1 MSKVLMKRIF
11 ICGPRTQRKN
21 ILELLQRMGTV
32 EINSDDIRDKAFSTM
47 DVETQR
53 STFLRAAKQSEEA
66 LAILKEYA
74 PDKSEGLLSSLEDAR
89 SIEKASYDGQLAHVG
104 DYLETASKIVSI
116 NKQIIEDKTA
126 IPKCRTDMES
136 LSAWKDL
143 DIPLDF
149 IGTSK
154 SRVFIGSISEEA
166 SASQIYEKLSAAVE
180 DKDIPD
186 IDVDIIST
194 DKTMT
199 AFMVI
204 CHADDAAKVE
214 NALKQIDFQRAP
226 SSKSVPKEEIKALN
240 DRISN
245 YEADIKKCIDQ
256 IAGYAGERENIKFAS
271 DYYSMRAD
279 KYEVLGNLPQSAN
292 AFFIS
297 GFTPAASADRIAKKL
312 EAFDAVVEIT
322 DPLPEDEVPC
332 ELKNGFLSD
341 PMESV
346 VESYSFPGS
355 GEIDP
360 SKITACFYYIM
371 FGMMLSD
378 AGYGLLLV
386 LGCGFALLKVKNMK
400 PSMKKMMKLLFFSG
414 ISTVF
419 WGFMFG
425 SFFGDAVHI
434 IASTFFGRP
443 DIALNP
449 VWFNPQEEPMRLL
462 VVAFLIGI
470 IHLLTGLSVKFYE
483 LLRDGQIKDAVYD
496 CVFWYMFVG
505 GGIIYILTMPMITG
519 MLGLSFTLNST
530 IGTISAA
537 AMAIGGV
544 GVVLTGGRESKNW
557 FKRFLKGLYAAYGI
571 TGYLS
576 DILSYSRLLALGLAT
591 GVIAQVFNQMG
602 SMIGGSWYGAIIF
615 LIIFVVGHTLNLGIN
630 VLGAY
635 VHTNRLQFVEFFGK
649 FYEGGGRK
657 FSPFKEN
664 TKYYK
669 VKEEI

>member
-32 EINSDDIRDKAFSTM
+32 EINSDDIRDEAFSTM

-104 DYLETASKIVSI
+104 DYLETASKIVNI

-126 IPKCRTDMES
+126 IPKCRTDMEA

-166 SASQIYEKLSAAVE
+166 NASQIYEKLSAAVE

-186 IDVDIIST
+186 IDVDIISS

-199 AFMVI
+199 AFMAI

-245 YEADIKKCIDQ
+245 YEADIRKCIDQ

-297 GFTPAASADRIAKKL
+297 GFTGIPQ
-312 EAFDAVVEIT
+312 
-322 DPLPEDEVPC
+322 PL
-332 ELKNGFLSD
+332 
-341 PMESV
+341 
-346 VESYSFPGS
+346 
-355 GEIDP
+355 
-360 SKITACFYYIM
+360 
-371 FGMMLSD
+371 
-378 AGYGLLLV
+378 
-386 LGCGFALLKVKNMK
+386 
-400 PSMKKMMKLLFFSG
+400 
-414 ISTVF
+414 
-419 WGFMFG
+419 
-425 SFFGDAVHI
+425 
-434 IASTFFGRP
+434 
-443 DIALNP
+443 
-449 VWFNPQEEPMRLL
+449 
-462 VVAFLIGI
+462 
-470 IHLLTGLSVKFYE
+470 
-483 LLRDGQIKDAVYD
+483 
-496 CVFWYMFVG
+496 
-505 GGIIYILTMPMITG
+505 
-519 MLGLSFTLNST
+519 TLMS
-530 IGTISAA
+530 
-537 AMAIGGV
+537 
-544 GVVLTGGRESKNW
+544 
-557 FKRFLKGLYAAYGI
+557 
-571 TGYLS
+571 
-576 DILSYSRLLALGLAT
+576 LSYWVSGSSLL
-591 GVIAQVFNQMG
+591 
-602 SMIGGSWYGAIIF
+602 
-615 LIIFVVGHTLNLGIN
+615 H
-630 VLGAY
+630 
-635 VHTNRLQFVEFFGK
+635 
-649 FYEGGGRK
+649 
-657 FSPFKEN
+657 SP
-664 TKYYK
+664 
-669 VKEEI
+669 I

>member
-32 EINSDDIRDKAFSTM
+32 EINSDDIRDEAFSTM

-116 NKQIIEDKTA
+116 NKQIIEDKAA

-297 GFTPAASADRIAKKL
+297 GFTPAVSADRIAKKL

-322 DPLPEDEVPC
+322 DPFPEDEVPC

>member
-32 EINSDDIRDKAFSTM
+32 EINSDDIRDEAFSTM

-297 GFTPAASADRIAKKL
+297 GFTPAVSADRIAKKL

-322 DPLPEDEVPC
+322 DPFPEDEVPC

-483 LLRDGQIKDAVYD
+483 LLRDGQIKDAGYD

-544 GVVLTGGRESKNW
+544 GVVLT
-557 FKRFLKGLYAAYGI
+557 
-571 TGYLS
+571 
-576 DILSYSRLLALGLAT
+576 
-591 GVIAQVFNQMG
+591 
-602 SMIGGSWYGAIIF
+602 
-615 LIIFVVGHTLNLGIN
+615 
-630 VLGAY
+630 
-635 VHTNRLQFVEFFGK
+635 
-649 FYEGGGRK
+649 
-657 FSPFKEN
+657 
-664 TKYYK
+664 
-669 VKEEI
+669 